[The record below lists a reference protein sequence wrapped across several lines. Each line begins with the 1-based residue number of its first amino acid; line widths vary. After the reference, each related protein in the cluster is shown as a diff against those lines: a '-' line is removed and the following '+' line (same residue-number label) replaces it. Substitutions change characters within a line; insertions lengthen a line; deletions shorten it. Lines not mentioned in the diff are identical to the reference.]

1 MVPEDAPELAK
12 AGFRAAGVVPAV
24 KATYLPPAPASRRTT
39 EPRAITPEEGDDAPA
54 PPPGAVR
61 EAVEAERRVTVR
73 RPGFA
78 STAQTPEDVQTR
90 PGHRR

>member
-1 MVPEDAPELAK
+1 ML
-12 AGFRAAGVVPAV
+12 FR
-24 KATYLPPAPASRRTT
+24 S
-39 EPRAITPEEGDDAPA
+39 
-54 PPPGAVR
+54 PPGAVR